1 MQNSR
6 PTQTRIRSDSVL
18 VEGFGGMVLWK
29 NLMNMKEKK
38 CFDKTKKL

>member
-18 VEGFGGMVLWK
+18 VVCMG
-29 NLMNMKEKK
+29 NLVVEVVRDFKRKRLNPYKK
-38 CFDKTKKL
+38 SS